1 MASAGRLGRTFLLY
15 AALGL
20 GAGLLLAIA
29 LPLAFGARPLVVL
42 SGSME
47 PTLATGD
54 VVVVKRVGPQDA
66 RTGDVVTYRNPEG
79 SLVTHRVRSVR
90 RSGEGFEL
98 VTKGDANNASE
109 RWTMAAD
116 GELSRALY
124 RVPLA
129 GRVLA
134 RTSSPQGKLVLIVA
148 PLLLLGAWEIRRI
161 WRPRESPA

>member
-1 MASAGRLGRTFLLY
+1 MARRAARLALHVGIGFAG
-15 AALGL
+15 
-20 GAGLLLAIA
+20 GLLLAIA
-29 LPLAFGARPLVVL
+29 LPLAFGARPLTVL

-54 VVVVKRVGPQDA
+54 VVVVEHVRPEQVRV
-66 RTGDVVTYRNPEG
+66 GDVVTYRNPEG
-79 SLVTHRVRSVR
+79 SLVTHRVRAIHRGRERYSV
-90 RSGEGFEL
+90 
-98 VTKGDANNASE
+98 VTKGDANNATE
-109 RWTMAAD
+109 RWTIAAG

-134 RTSSPQGKLVLIVA
+134 RTSSPTGKLVLIVA

-161 WRPRESPA
+161 WRPRETPA

>member
-1 MASAGRLGRTFLLY
+1 VARAARILLLY
-15 AALGL
+15 VAVGL
-20 GAGLLLAIA
+20 AGGLLLAIA

-54 VVVVKRVGPQDA
+54 VVVVKRVSPQQA
-66 RTGDVVTYRNPEG
+66 HVGDVVTYRSPEG

-90 RSGEGFEL
+90 RQGHRFAL

-109 RWTMAAD
+109 RWTMEAD

-124 RVPLA
+124 RVPVA

-134 RTSSPQGKLVLIVA
+134 HTSSRDGKLLLVVA
-148 PLLLLGAWEIRRI
+148 PLLLLGVWEIRRI
-161 WRPRESPA
+161 WRPRESAA

>member
-1 MASAGRLGRTFLLY
+1 VARAARILLLY
-15 AALGL
+15 VALGL
-20 GAGLLLAIA
+20 AGGLLLAIA

-54 VVVVKRVGPQDA
+54 VVVVKRVSPQQA
-66 RTGDVVTYRNPEG
+66 RIGDVVTYRNPEG

-90 RSGEGFEL
+90 RRGDRFEL

-109 RWTMAAD
+109 RWTMEAD
-116 GELSRALY
+116 GELSRAVY

-129 GRVLA
+129 GRLLA
-134 RTSSPQGKLVLIVA
+134 RTSSREGKLALIVA
-148 PLLLLGAWEIRRI
+148 PLLLLGGWEIRRI
-161 WRPRESPA
+161 WRPRESAA

>member
-1 MASAGRLGRTFLLY
+1 MAKAARTLALYVVLGFAG
-15 AALGL
+15 
-20 GAGLLLAIA
+20 GLLLAIA
-29 LPLAFGARPLVVL
+29 LPLAFDGRPLVVL

-54 VVVVKRVGPQDA
+54 VVVVKRVRPEDA
-66 RTGDVVTYRNPEG
+66 HTGDVVTYRNPEG
-79 SLVTHRVRSVR
+79 SLVTHRVRAVR
-90 RSGEGFEL
+90 RHGARFEL

-109 RWTMAAD
+109 RWTMDAD
-116 GELSRALY
+116 GELSRAVY

-129 GRVLA
+129 GRLLA
-134 RTSSPQGKLVLIVA
+134 RTSSREGKLALIVA

>member
-1 MASAGRLGRTFLLY
+1 VARAARILVLY
-15 AALGL
+15 LALGFA
-20 GAGLLLAIA
+20 GGLLLAIA

-47 PTLATGD
+47 PTLDTGD
-54 VVVVKRVGPQDA
+54 VVVVKRVGPEQA
-66 RTGDVVTYRNPEG
+66 HVGDVVTYRNPEG

-90 RSGEGFEL
+90 RHGHRFEL

-109 RWTMAAD
+109 RWTMEAD

-129 GRVLA
+129 GRLLA
-134 RTSSPQGKLVLIVA
+134 HTSSRQGKLLLIVA
-148 PLLLLGAWEIRRI
+148 PLLLLGALEIRRI